1 MARDVEECDVEVVW
15 GLFMDSGKVEVEAVE
30 FSEAEKEALDD
41 IQGVFDDL
49 EDGLIMSL
57 NAVRELRKRFKK
69 SENEEQDARTEDAPS
84 APKALDVLG
93 PVAAKIAERRDANTV
108 KDQ

>member
-1 MARDVEECDVEVVW
+1 LTEDVESVW

-30 FSEAEKEALDD
+30 FSEAEKSALDD

-57 NAVRELRKRFKK
+57 NAVRELRKRFKR
-69 SENEEQDARTEDAPS
+69 SENEELDARAEDP
-84 APKALDVLG
+84 PTALDVLG
-93 PVAAKIAERRDANTV
+93 PVAAKIAENREANTV
-108 KDQ
+108 KGQ

>member
-1 MARDVEECDVEVVW
+1 
-15 GLFMDSGKVEVEAVE
+15 MDSGKVEVEAVE

-57 NAVRELRKRFKK
+57 NAVRELRKRFKR
-69 SENEEQDARTEDAPS
+69 SETEEIAARAEAP
-84 APKALDVLG
+84 PKALEDRGEQGSEHGEGSMKWVKSFTLTRRRTRAFSG
-93 PVAAKIAERRDANTV
+93 IARR
-108 KDQ
+108 KGSE